1 MDVGDTIHDRFELKR
16 RLGRGGMGDVWLAW
30 DEDFERKV
38 AIKFMIERSAIGET
52 DAMSTEDYYD
62 LRRRF
67 EREGLATAALDH
79 PAIPAVHHR
88 GVLRSSSGGEMPYLV
103 MQYIEG
109 KTVEDLQEERGGFLE
124 PEEAAC
130 LAVQLCSALAVAHD
144 ANIVHRDLKPANLMV
159 GHSGMI
165 KIIDFG
171 VAFIVDS
178 EKSRITRSR
187 YSSPGTSGY
196 VAPEVLKGASPGG
209 AAADLYALGI
219 VVYELLGGPVFR
231 AATATD
237 LDAAHL
243 YKDPQPLCERRS
255 AVPRD
260 LGEVVDR
267 LLVKDPAERLVGARE
282 VSALMRRHV
291 PLTGSPGIGH
301 HVEFDVTLPFRTP
314 FAPLARPDDSIRPAM
329 VAVAGVAM
337 SAGDTQLGRARELW
351 DSGDRDAALRLI
363 KHVMEEAKREQG
375 DVGKGAE
382 RAWRLYAEWLHAVGR
397 EGEAVDELKDML
409 RILDAKLGRR
419 DRRAVEVRELLRR
432 YESEKE

>member
-1 MDVGDTIHDRFELKR
+1 MDVGDKIQDRFELKR

-52 DAMSTEDYYD
+52 NAISTEDYHD

-88 GVLRSSSGGEMPYLV
+88 GVWRGSSGGEMPYLV

-159 GHSGMI
+159 GPSGMI

-231 AATATD
+231 AFTATD

-243 YKDPQPLCERRS
+243 YKDPQPLCDRRS
-255 AVPRD
+255 TVPRD

-267 LLVKDPAERLVGARE
+267 LLIKDPAERLVGARE
-282 VSALMRRHV
+282 VSALMRRHI
-291 PLTGSPGIGH
+291 PAAGCPNIGH
-301 HVEFDVTLPFRTP
+301 PVEFDVTLPFRTP
-314 FAPLARPDDSIRPAM
+314 FASLARPEDSLRPAM

-337 SAGDTQLGRARELW
+337 SAADPQLGRARELW
-351 DSGDRDAALRLI
+351 DSGDRDEALRLI
-363 KHVMEEAKREQG
+363 KHVIEEARQEQG
-375 DVGKGAE
+375 DVGKGVE
-382 RAWRLYAEWLHAVGR
+382 RAWRLYAERLWAAGR
-397 EGEAVDELKDML
+397 VGEAVGELRDML
-409 RILDAKLGRR
+409 RIFDVKLGRR
-419 DRRAVEVRELLRR
+419 DRRTVEVRELLRR
-432 YESEKE
+432 YESDEE

>member
-38 AIKFMIERSAIGET
+38 AIKFMIEKSVIGET
-52 DAMSTEDYYD
+52 DVISTEDYHD

-88 GVLRSSSGGEMPYLV
+88 GVWRGSSGGEMPYLV

-144 ANIVHRDLKPANLMV
+144 ANVVHRDLKPANLMV
-159 GHSGMI
+159 GPSGMI

-209 AAADLYALGI
+209 TAADLYALGI

-243 YKDPQPLCERRS
+243 YKDPQPLCERRPT
-255 AVPRD
+255 VPRD
-260 LGEVVDR
+260 LGEAVDR
-267 LLVKDPAERLVGARE
+267 LLIKDPAERLVGARE

-291 PLTGSPGIGH
+291 PAAGSPGIGH
-301 HVEFDVTLPFRTP
+301 PAKFDVTLPFRTP
-314 FAPLARPDDSIRPAM
+314 FAPLARPDDSFRPPM

-337 SAGDTQLGRARELW
+337 SVGDAQLGRARELW
-351 DSGDRDAALRLI
+351 DLGDRDAALRLVE
-363 KHVMEEAKREQG
+363 HVMEEARREQG
-375 DVGKGAE
+375 DVGKGAV
-382 RAWRLYAEWLHAVGR
+382 RAWLLYAEWLHAAGRVGAAV
-397 EGEAVDELKDML
+397 GELRDML
-409 RILDAKLGRR
+409 RVFDLKLGRR
-419 DRRAVEVRELLRR
+419 DKRALEVRELLRR
-432 YESEKE
+432 YESGKE

>member
-1 MDVGDTIHDRFELKR
+1 MDVGDRIHDRFELKH

-30 DEDFERKV
+30 DGDFERKV
-38 AIKFMIERSAIGET
+38 AIKFMVERSAIVET
-52 DAMSTEDYYD
+52 GAFSTDDYHD

-67 EREGLATAALDH
+67 ELEALATAALDH

-88 GVLRSSSGGEMPYLV
+88 GAWHGSSGWEVPYLV

-109 KTVEDLQEERGGFLE
+109 KTVEDLQDERGGFLE

-130 LAVQLCSALAVAHD
+130 LAVQLCSALAVAHEG
-144 ANIVHRDLKPANLMV
+144 NVVHRDLKPANLMV
-159 GHSGMI
+159 SPSGMI
-165 KIIDFG
+165 KVIDFG

-187 YSSPGTSGY
+187 YFSPGTSGY

-219 VVYELLGGPVFR
+219 VVYELLGGPVFL
-231 AATATD
+231 AATAAD

-243 YKDPQPLCERRS
+243 YKDPQPLCERRP

-267 LLVKDPAERLVGARE
+267 LLIKDPAERLVGARE

-291 PLTGSPGIGH
+291 PAVGSPGIGH
-301 HVEFDVTLPFRTP
+301 PAEFDVTLPFRTP
-314 FAPLARPDDSIRPAM
+314 FAPLARPDDSFRPAT

-337 SAGDTQLGRARELW
+337 SAGDAQMGHARELW
-351 DSGDRDAALRLI
+351 DSGDRDAALRLV
-363 KHVMEEAKREQG
+363 KYVMEEARREQG
-375 DVGKGAE
+375 DVGKGAV

-397 EGEAVDELKDML
+397 VGEAVGELRDML
-409 RILDAKLGRR
+409 RIFDIKLGRR

-432 YESEKE
+432 YESGKE